1 MQALQR
7 ESWQLS
13 IHAKANNFH
22 LKFKILRVLSS
33 RRNDGTQPALT
44 RFSFRVKLRAMYLKL
59 RGKMGNLFFWRRLPE
74 SLSRERSIRAKPK
87 KDEAS
92 NSGRNERV
100 PCLSF
105 REVILQRISRYF
117 RFHRSKVGA
126 LVVSLLLSLLTYAMT
141 YPTVLQSLCSLALLI
156 VLMVWSQ
163 INQRLRTILSKC

>member
-74 SLSRERSIRAKPK
+74 SLSRERSSRAKPK

-100 PCLSF
+100 PSLSF
-105 REVILQRISRYF
+105 RERISRYF